1 VTHQL
6 VTRSSEGNCTVAAP
20 PPAAG
25 RPAPRLRRTL
35 LAGALS
41 LAMITATACGG
52 GGGEP
57 AAGAEAGPVTLRFYW
72 WGSDSRHQYTQ
83 KLIDSYE
90 AANPG
95 VTIEAEFSG
104 FDDYFDRLATATAGG
119 DAPDV
124 MQQDTRYVAEYAER
138 GALADLTEYMP
149 GVIDTAQLDQPIL
162 KTGQLDGKTYAIP
175 TGVNAF
181 SLLANPKVFAD
192 TGVAVPDDATWTW
205 DQMVQVSQQ
214 VSAAGGGQV
223 FGVQD
228 LGFNET
234 SLEIYA
240 RQRGE
245 ALFNAE
251 GDVGFTRQT
260 LVDWWTTM
268 VALRDTGGT
277 SPPPISV
284 ESQAGGVDGSLTAQN
299 RAALGPWWTNQLPA
313 LSSATGQEMELLRW
327 PGESPQAGMYL
338 KPAMFWSISERSE
351 HPEAAAKFIDYL
363 INSPEAAELA
373 LSDRGLPINTELREQ
388 ITPKLKAADQKSAA
402 FVEEISPSLAEPPP
416 LPPQGAGEVQ
426 RILQQLHEQV
436 LFDQLTVDQAAD
448 QFMSELDAATT

>member
-1 VTHQL
+1 MT
-6 VTRSSEGNCTVAAP
+6 AA
-20 PPAAG
+20 
-25 RPAPRLRRTL
+25 
-35 LAGALS
+35 
-41 LAMITATACGG
+41 ACGG
-52 GGGEP
+52 GGGAP
-57 AAGAEAGPVTLRFYW
+57 AASGADDGPVTLRFYW

-83 KLIDSYE
+83 QLIEQYQ

-104 FDDYFDRLATATAGG
+104 FDDYWDRLATATAGG

-138 GALADLTEYMP
+138 GALADLTEFMP
-149 GVIDTAQLDQPIL
+149 GVIDTAQLDEPML
-162 KTGQLDGKTYAIP
+162 KTGQLDGTSYAIP

-181 SLLANPKVFAD
+181 ALLANPKLFAD
-192 TGVAVPDDATWTW
+192 TGVAVPDDTTWTW
-205 DQMVQVSQQ
+205 DQMVQVAGQ

-234 SLEIYA
+234 SLEIFA

-245 ALFNAE
+245 ALFDE
-251 GDVGFTRQT
+251 SGDVGFTRQT
-260 LVDWWTTM
+260 VVDWWNTM
-268 VALRDTGGT
+268 LALRDSGGT
-277 SPPPISV
+277 SPPSISV
-284 ESQAGGVDGSLTAQN
+284 ESQAGGVDGSLTAN
-299 RAALGPWWTNQLPA
+299 GRAALGSWWTNQLPA
-313 LSSATGQEMELLRW
+313 ISSATGQDMELLRW

-338 KPAMFWSISERSE
+338 KPAMFWSISSRSE

-373 LSDRGLPINTELREQ
+373 LSDRGLPINTALREQ
-388 ITPKLKAADQKSAA
+388 IVPKLKPADQRSAA
-402 FVEEISPSLAEPPP
+402 FVEEITPSLAEPPG

-436 LFDQLTVDQAAD
+436 LFDQLTVDEAAD
-448 QFMSELDAATT
+448 RFMSELDAATA